1 MSDSLGQVHY
11 DDPHHVTHQ
20 FFSTMPATIIIKIL
34 TKKDCCLCDDI
45 KEIVNRVL
53 PDYPVKL
60 VMTDIESDPT
70 LYKKFKER
78 IPVLKINGIE
88 SFVYKANETTLRHK
102 LDRLKQEVV

>member
-1 MSDSLGQVHY
+1 
-11 DDPHHVTHQ
+11 
-20 FFSTMPATIIIKIL
+20 MPATIVIEIL
-34 TKKDCCLCDDI
+34 TKSDCGLCDDI

-60 VMTDIESDPT
+60 VMTDIESDRG

-88 SFVYKANETTLRHK
+88 SFVYKTNETTLRHK
-102 LDRLKQEVV
+102 LDRLKQEIL